1 MHVAAS
7 VGSEGIQLFVD
18 GELAASRGEADLV
31 PNDGDLLI
39 GSRLD
44 RTSLSDTTKPA
55 SYEGL
60 LGELM
65 VFRRQL
71 TSDEVHELFS
81 VGKQEP

>member
-7 VGSEGIQLFVD
+7 AGAEGIQLFVD
-18 GELAASRGEADLV
+18 GEVAASGGEADLV

-44 RTSLSDTTKPA
+44 PSPLSDTNKPA

-65 VFRRQL
+65 MFRRQL